1 MYILIANHERA
12 GGMGDGKKSLHGKKG
27 GELSRT
33 RASPETKPTR
43 SRRLE
48 PSLRAKEGGAGKTSS
63 DRTHLGLV
71 DAIRVP
77 IRCRQLMHEVHPDLF
92 AAPRPMQRQG
102 RDLGV
107 SIILLVIRVMHF
119 L

>member
-1 MYILIANHERA
+1 
-12 GGMGDGKKSLHGKKG
+12 MGDGGGEKVHGKRG

-33 RASPETKPTR
+33 RAQRRSPRDREG
-43 SRRLE
+43 L
-48 PSLRAKEGGAGKTSS
+48 SLVLAKEGRAGTTSS

-77 IRCRQLMHEVHPDLF
+77 IWCRQLMHEVHPDLF

-107 SIILLVIRVMHF
+107 SIILLVICVMHV